1 MTTSD
6 PRPSEGEPPALPYP
20 PAPATRRVPGSQCR
34 ERVGE
39 RNGSEA
45 GVGAGRFSWP
55 RKVWAVV
62 RKDLTIELR
71 SRDVLS
77 SAVVFTLLVL
87 LIFNFALDLT
97 GDAVAAVAPGVLW
110 VTFVFAGMLTLG
122 RTFAR
127 ESERDALQGLLL
139 APLDRGG
146 LYVAKLLVNL
156 ALLGLVELVALPA
169 FAALYNLQF
178 AVGRLLVVTFLGTL
192 GFAAVGTLFAAV
204 AANTRAREALLPLL
218 LFPILVPVI
227 IGAVKATGESLAGAA
242 RDGPP
247 WLGLL
252 AAFDVIFLALS
263 YVVFEYVLEE

>member
-1 MTTSD
+1 MANAGQT
-6 PRPSEGEPPALPYP
+6 GESVVSAY
-20 PAPATRRVPGSQCR
+20 
-34 ERVGE
+34 
-39 RNGSEA
+39 
-45 GVGAGRFSWP
+45 W
-55 RKVWAVV
+55 RKVWAIAH
-62 RKDLTIELR
+62 KDLLIELR

-97 GDAVAAVAPGVLW
+97 GDAVRAVAPGVLW

-127 ESERDALQGLLL
+127 ERERGALQGLLL
-139 APLDRGG
+139 APLDRRA
-146 LYVAKLLVNL
+146 LFLAKLLVNL
-156 ALLGLVELVALPA
+156 LLLGAVEAAALPA
-169 FAALYNLQF
+169 FIALYNLAPRIGELL
-178 AVGRLLVVTFLGTL
+178 AVVALGTV

-227 IGAVKATGESLAGAA
+227 IGAVKATGDTLPGAA
-242 RDGPP
+242 TDSPP

-252 AAFDVIFLALS
+252 VAFDAIFLALS
-263 YVVFEYVLEE
+263 YATFEYVIEE

>member
-1 MTTSD
+1 MGD
-6 PRPSEGEPPALPYP
+6 RGRGV
-20 PAPATRRVPGSQCR
+20 RRY
-34 ERVGE
+34 
-39 RNGSEA
+39 
-45 GVGAGRFSWP
+45 W
-55 RKVWAVV
+55 RKVWAVA

-77 SAVVFTLLVL
+77 SALVFTLLVL

-97 GDAVAAVAPGVLW
+97 GETTRAVAPGVLW

-127 ESERDALQGLLL
+127 EREREALQGLLL

-146 LYVAKLLVNL
+146 LFVAKLLVNL
-156 ALLGLVELVALPA
+156 VLLGAVEIVALPA
-169 FAALYNLQF
+169 FVALYNL
-178 AVGRLLVVTFLGTL
+178 ALDPGAILLVTALGTL
-192 GFAAVGTLFAAV
+192 GFATVGTLFAAV

-227 IGAVKATGESLAGAA
+227 IGAVGATAQSLRGAA
-242 RDGPP
+242 PGGPP

-252 AAFDVIFLALS
+252 AAFDAIFLALS
-263 YVVFEYVLEE
+263 YAVFEYVLEE